1 MRVTTV
7 TTTRAMDQSTTQT
20 MNKAMAKSMMIPMTR
35 PGKEVHNLQNVLVF
49 QSLDNRR
56 QTGRQLRRFVRLQ
69 QVRN

>member
-7 TTTRAMDQSTTQT
+7 TTTRAMDQFTTQT
-20 MNKAMAKSMMIPMTR
+20 MNKAMAKSMMIPMAR
-35 PGKEVHNLQNVLVF
+35 PGIEVHNFRNELVF
-49 QSLDNRR
+49 QSLDDRR